1 MVDVLTLNYNDAESV
16 ICFLEQ
22 IKFYKSIRHILVV
35 DNCSTDDSLKRLIQ
49 LNSDKIH
56 VISTNKNGGYGAGNN
71 FGLRYLYKYYQ
82 SKYVLQCNPDVIISE
97 KTVMKLENFLLEHDE
112 YTMVAPFMLDKNR
125 KKLPNTAFK
134 VPSLKQYILGLDIF
148 FSKYCDL
155 NSYHDIIHDNSSIK
169 DVDALSGSLFMVNLP
184 KMIKYGM
191 YDEQVFL
198 YCEEV
203 ILAMKL
209 KNNGQKV
216 ALLPQEVFIHNHS
229 VSISKTYKTSTARH
243 LLLLRSKLYVIKKY
257 LNANRFEYSIAM
269 IMAGVSLVENYL
281 NNLRKNIINIL

>member
-22 IKFYKSIRHILVV
+22 IKFYKNIRHILVV

-71 FGLRYLYKYYQ
+71 FSLRYLYKYYQ

-229 VSISKTYKTSTARH
+229 VSISKTYKTSTARQ
-243 LLLLRSKLYVIKKY
+243 
-257 LNANRFEYSIAM
+257 
-269 IMAGVSLVENYL
+269 GVSRVLC
-281 NNLRKNIINIL
+281 KSIQ